1 MCSVLFCVLV
11 LLIGFA
17 LFMMTLV
24 VKMFHLVLALL
35 DLLVSLEWGFQLR
48 QNNVEK
54 GNKMRKKREG
64 SCLRWAFEFLTEFLY
79 LWTISTL

>member
-24 VKMFHLVLALL
+24 VKMFHLVLTLL

-64 SCLRWAFEFLTEFLY
+64 SCLRWALEFLTEFLY
-79 LWTISTL
+79 LWTIST